1 MKHKPIPWAIA
12 LTGVLYYAL
21 LIYWQ
26 SDELSGSGQARDA
39 AVFGLVFSVI
49 YVAYCMLCF
58 QRDLPPGLKDMPF
71 VGRYGK
77 LTGWLVFGSI
87 AVYYVR
93 PSAWGGYDE
102 GVGFFLVGI
111 LLLGFAAAAILTCFM
126 WSGDQSSRLY
136 ALSRFVDVYPT
147 ITKPERHVR
156 FNEKM
161 WTTTFVLI
169 IYFGMTNVMLF
180 GLSGQALDLFSGFRS
195 IMAGASGTI
204 MHLGIGPIV
213 TGSIIMQLF
222 AGAKIIRLDL
232 SDSEDKAMYQGVQ
245 KLLVLIMI
253 PIESIPQTYGFLDP
267 SEWLIDAYGLGWANF
282 VIVAQ
287 LFAGSYLVFLLD
299 ELVSKWGIGSGI
311 SLFIAAG
318 VAQSTFVGTLSPLAT
333 TTGAPYSIQNP
344 PSGTLPMIFYMFRE
358 STNYE
363 MIQANGFEIM
373 LLTHVNPVAAL
384 VSSIIV
390 FLVVAYAESSK
401 LELPLTHGKVRGH
414 RGKYPIRLVYA
425 SNIPV
430 ILMAALLA
438 NINMFTLLFWSH
450 PTLSQTPI
458 LGQNGWASASAFIGT
473 YEPGQT
479 TASGGFAWYASMVN
493 GVNDWLIPLLNQQG
507 DVFGHSLTQI
517 MVHVVFYVA
526 LMTVGSMV
534 FAKFWIDT
542 TNMGTKDVAKQIER
556 TGMQIPGFRKNPK
569 VLEKILENY
578 IPPVTY
584 FSGAF
589 VGLLAAGADLLGTVG
604 NATGTG
610 AGCRYHPAYLRAN
623 PKGTGHGNASDDPP
637 VLRCRVILDVG
648 RERGSVHG
656 GRPSPKVPCFKSTA
670 LMNSRWFQAPTVLW
684 HAWRDVLFFLPFVA
698 FGLLFIGVGIGGA
711 AVGAYEWW
719 MAGEEH
725 CISSDDE
732 PLFTGDGTAHCLD
745 HDSQSSF
752 DTPEASGPIQI
763 FKRK

>member
-1 MKHKPIPWAIA
+1 
-12 LTGVLYYAL
+12 
-21 LIYWQ
+21 
-26 SDELSGSGQARDA
+26 
-39 AVFGLVFSVI
+39 
-49 YVAYCMLCF
+49 
-58 QRDLPPGLKDMPF
+58 
-71 VGRYGK
+71 
-77 LTGWLVFGSI
+77 
-87 AVYYVR
+87 
-93 PSAWGGYDE
+93 
-102 GVGFFLVGI
+102 
-111 LLLGFAAAAILTCFM
+111 M
-126 WSGDQSSRLY
+126 WSGDDSSRLY
-136 ALSRFVDVYPT
+136 ALRRFVDVYPT

-169 IYFGMTNVMLF
+169 IYFAMTNVMLY

-232 SDSEDKAMYQGVQ
+232 SNSEDKAMYQGVQ

-267 SEWLIDAYGLGWANF
+267 QEFLIDTYGLGWANF

-318 VAQSTFVGTLSPLAT
+318 VAQSTFVGTLSPLPAT
-333 TTGAPYSIQNP
+333 TGVPYSLQNP

-358 STNYE
+358 ATNAE
-363 MIQANGFEIM
+363 MISSNGFEQI

-384 VSSIIV
+384 FSSVVV

-438 NINMFTLLFWSH
+438 NINMFSLLFWSH

-458 LGQNGWASASAFIGT
+458 LGRQGWLSASQYIGT
-473 YEPGQT
+473 YEAGQT
-479 TASGGFAWYASMVN
+479 TASGGLAWYASMVN
-493 GVNDWLIPLLNQQG
+493 GVNDWLLPLLNQQG

-610 AGCRYHPAYLRAN
+610 
-623 PKGTGHGNASDDPP
+623 
-637 VLRCRVILDVG
+637 
-648 RERGSVHG
+648 
-656 GRPSPKVPCFKSTA
+656 
-670 LMNSRWFQAPTVLW
+670 
-684 HAWRDVLFFLPFVA
+684 
-698 FGLLFIGVGIGGA
+698 LLLAVGIILRTYEQIQKEQAMEMHPMIRQFFGA
-711 AVGAYEWW
+711 A
-719 MAGEEH
+719 
-725 CISSDDE
+725 
-732 PLFTGDGTAHCLD
+732 
-745 HDSQSSF
+745 
-752 DTPEASGPIQI
+752 
-763 FKRK
+763 

>member
-1 MKHKPIPWAIA
+1 MGKQSIPWAVG
-12 LTGVLYYAL
+12 LTGLLYFGML
-21 LIYWQ
+21 GYWQ
-26 SDELSGSGQARDA
+26 SEAFETALGLGGNVSQNSIDGAIFGF
-39 AVFGLVFSVI
+39 VFGIL
-49 YVAYCMLCF
+49 YVAYMMACF
-58 QRDLPPGLKDMPF
+58 LQEMPEGLKEVPI

-77 LTGWLVFGSI
+77 MLGWLAFLGV
-87 AVYYVR
+87 AVWYCR
-93 PSAWGGYDE
+93 PNSMYGGTHQD
-102 GVGFFLVGI
+102 LVGYLLVGVI
-111 LLLGFAAAAILTCFM
+111 LLGFGAAAALVCFM
-126 WSGDQSSRLY
+126 YSGDKSSRLY
-136 ALSRFVDVYPT
+136 ALHRFVDTYPT

-156 FNEKM
+156 FNEKL
-161 WTTTFVLI
+161 WTTTLVLI
-169 IYFGMTNVMLF
+169 IYFAMTNVMLW

-232 SDSEDKAMYQGVQ
+232 QDSEDKAMYQGVQ
-245 KLLVLIMI
+245 KLLVLLMI

-267 SEWLIDAYGLGWANF
+267 TEALITDYGMGWANF

-318 VAQSTFVGTLSPLAT
+318 VAQSTFVGTLSPLPAT
-333 TTGAPYSIQNP
+333 SGMSYSLQNP

-358 STNYE
+358 ASNGE
-363 MIQANGFEIM
+363 MISQNGFETI

-384 VSSIIV
+384 FSSVVV

-438 NINMFTLLFWSH
+438 NINMFTLLFWNH
-450 PTLSQTPI
+450 PTLQKTPI
-458 LGQNGWASASAFIGT
+458 LGKEGWGSMSEYIGV
-473 YEPGQT
+473 YEPGSST
-479 TASGGFAWYASMVN
+479 PSGGFAWYSSMVN
-493 GVNDWLIPLLNQQG
+493 GVNDWLIPILNQQG
-507 DVFGHSLTQI
+507 DIYGHSLWQI
-517 MVHVVFYVA
+517 GGHVIFYVT

-542 TNMGTKDVAKQIER
+542 TNMGSKDVAKQIER
-556 TGMQIPGFRKNPK
+556 TGMQIPGFRKNPL
-569 VLEKILENY
+569 VLERILERY

-610 AGCRYHPAYLRAN
+610 
-623 PKGTGHGNASDDPP
+623 
-637 VLRCRVILDVG
+637 
-648 RERGSVHG
+648 
-656 GRPSPKVPCFKSTA
+656 
-670 LMNSRWFQAPTVLW
+670 
-684 HAWRDVLFFLPFVA
+684 
-698 FGLLFIGVGIGGA
+698 LLLAVGIILRTYEQIQKEQAMEMHPMLRQFFGA
-711 AVGAYEWW
+711 E
-719 MAGEEH
+719 
-725 CISSDDE
+725 
-732 PLFTGDGTAHCLD
+732 
-745 HDSQSSF
+745 
-752 DTPEASGPIQI
+752 
-763 FKRK
+763 

>member
-1 MKHKPIPWAIA
+1 MGKQSIPWAVG
-12 LTGVLYYAL
+12 LTGLLYFGML
-21 LIYWQ
+21 GYWQ
-26 SDELSGSGQARDA
+26 YDAFEVALFGSGPVSGPMQNTIDGAI
-39 AVFGLVFSVI
+39 FGFFFGVI
-49 YVAYCMLCF
+49 YVAFMVWCF
-58 QRDLPPGLKDMPF
+58 TRDLPEGLKEVPII
-71 VGRYGK
+71 GRYGK
-77 LTGWLVFGSI
+77 MLTWLVFLGT
-87 AVYYVR
+87 AVWYCR
-93 PSAWGGYDE
+93 PNAWYD
-102 GVGFFLVGI
+102 GTHQDLVGYLLVGVI
-111 LLLGFAAAAILTCFM
+111 LLGFGAAAALTCFM
-126 WSGDQSSRLY
+126 YSGEKSSRLY
-136 ALSRFVDVYPT
+136 ALRRFVDTYPT

-156 FNEKM
+156 FNEKL
-161 WTTTFVLI
+161 WTTTLVLI
-169 IYFGMTNVMLF
+169 IYFAMTNVMIW

-232 SDSEDKAMYQGVQ
+232 QDSEDKAMYQGVQ
-245 KLLVLIMI
+245 KLLVLLMI

-267 SEWLIDAYGLGWANF
+267 TEALITNYGMGWANF

-318 VAQSTFVGTLSPLAT
+318 VAQSTFVGTLSPMPAT
-333 TTGAPYSIQNP
+333 SGIDYSLQNP
-344 PSGTLPMIFYMFRE
+344 QSGTLPMIFYMFRE
-358 STNYE
+358 ASNAE
-363 MIQANGFEIM
+363 MISQNGFETI

-384 VSSIIV
+384 FSSVVV

-438 NINMFTLLFWSH
+438 NINMFTLLFWNH
-450 PTLSQTPI
+450 PTLQKTPI
-458 LGQNGWASASAFIGT
+458 LGKEGWGSMSEYIGT
-473 YEPGQT
+473 YEPGSST
-479 TASGGFAWYASMVN
+479 PSGGFAWYSSMVN

-507 DVFGHSLTQI
+507 DIYGHSLWQI
-517 MVHVVFYVA
+517 GGHVIFYVT

-542 TNMGTKDVAKQIER
+542 TNMGSKDVAKQIER
-556 TGMQIPGFRKNPK
+556 TGMQIPGFRKNPL
-569 VLEKILENY
+569 VLERILERY

-610 AGCRYHPAYLRAN
+610 
-623 PKGTGHGNASDDPP
+623 
-637 VLRCRVILDVG
+637 
-648 RERGSVHG
+648 
-656 GRPSPKVPCFKSTA
+656 
-670 LMNSRWFQAPTVLW
+670 
-684 HAWRDVLFFLPFVA
+684 
-698 FGLLFIGVGIGGA
+698 LLLAVGIILRTYEQIQKEQAMEMHPMLRQFFGA
-711 AVGAYEWW
+711 E
-719 MAGEEH
+719 
-725 CISSDDE
+725 
-732 PLFTGDGTAHCLD
+732 
-745 HDSQSSF
+745 
-752 DTPEASGPIQI
+752 
-763 FKRK
+763 

>member
-1 MKHKPIPWAIA
+1 MGKQSIPWAVG
-12 LTGVLYYAL
+12 LTGLLYFGML
-21 LIYWQ
+21 GYWQ
-26 SDELSGSGQARDA
+26 YDAFETALFGSGNASQNAIDGA
-39 AVFGLVFSVI
+39 IFGFVFGVV
-49 YVAYCMLCF
+49 YVAFMIWCF
-58 QRDLPPGLKDMPF
+58 TRDLPEGLKEVP
-71 VGRYGK
+71 VIGRYGK
-77 LTGWLVFGSI
+77 MLAWLAFLGT
-87 AVYYVR
+87 AVWYCR
-93 PSAWGGYDE
+93 PNAWYD
-102 GVGFFLVGI
+102 GTHQDLVGYLLVGVI
-111 LLLGFAAAAILTCFM
+111 LLGFGASAALTCFM
-126 WSGDQSSRLY
+126 YSGEKSSRLY
-136 ALSRFVDVYPT
+136 ALRRFVDTYPT

-156 FNEKM
+156 FNEKL
-161 WTTTFVLI
+161 WTTTLVLI
-169 IYFGMTNVMLF
+169 IYFAMTNVMIW
-180 GLSGQALDLFSGFRS
+180 GLSGQALDLFSGFGS

-232 SDSEDKAMYQGVQ
+232 QDSEDKAMYQGVQ
-245 KLLVLIMI
+245 KLLVLLMI

-267 SEWLIDAYGLGWANF
+267 TEALITNYGMGWANF

-318 VAQSTFVGTLSPLAT
+318 VAQSTFVGTLSPMPAT
-333 TTGAPYSIQNP
+333 SGMDYSLQNP

-358 STNYE
+358 ASNAE
-363 MIQANGFEIM
+363 MISQNGFETI

-384 VSSIIV
+384 FSSVVV

-438 NINMFTLLFWSH
+438 NINMFTLLFWNH
-450 PTLSQTPI
+450 PTLQKTPI
-458 LGQNGWASASAFIGT
+458 LGKEGWGSMSEYIGT
-473 YEPGQT
+473 YEPGSST
-479 TASGGFAWYASMVN
+479 PSGGFAWYSSMVN

-507 DVFGHSLTQI
+507 DIYGHSLWQI
-517 MVHVVFYVA
+517 GGHVIFYVT

-542 TNMGTKDVAKQIER
+542 TNMGSKDVAKQIER
-556 TGMQIPGFRKNPK
+556 TGMQIPGFRKNPL
-569 VLEKILENY
+569 VLERILERY

-610 AGCRYHPAYLRAN
+610 
-623 PKGTGHGNASDDPP
+623 
-637 VLRCRVILDVG
+637 
-648 RERGSVHG
+648 
-656 GRPSPKVPCFKSTA
+656 
-670 LMNSRWFQAPTVLW
+670 
-684 HAWRDVLFFLPFVA
+684 
-698 FGLLFIGVGIGGA
+698 LLLAVGIILRTYEQIQKEQAMEMHPMLRQFFGA
-711 AVGAYEWW
+711 E
-719 MAGEEH
+719 
-725 CISSDDE
+725 
-732 PLFTGDGTAHCLD
+732 
-745 HDSQSSF
+745 
-752 DTPEASGPIQI
+752 
-763 FKRK
+763 

>member
-1 MKHKPIPWAIA
+1 MGKQSIPWAVG
-12 LTGVLYYAL
+12 LTGLLYFGML
-21 LIYWQ
+21 GYWQ
-26 SDELSGSGQARDA
+26 YDAFETALFGSGNASQNAIDGA
-39 AVFGLVFSVI
+39 LFGFGFGVA
-49 YVAYCMLCF
+49 YVAFMIWCF
-58 QRDLPPGLKDMPF
+58 TRDLPEGLKEVPII
-71 VGRYGK
+71 GRFGKMLTWLTFLGVAVWYCRPNSMYGG
-77 LTGWLVFGSI
+77 THQ
-87 AVYYVR
+87 
-93 PSAWGGYDE
+93 D
-102 GVGFFLVGI
+102 LVGYLLVGVI
-111 LLLGFAAAAILTCFM
+111 LLGFGASAALVCFM
-126 WSGDQSSRLY
+126 YSGDKNSRLY
-136 ALSRFVDVYPT
+136 ALHRFVDTYPT

-156 FNEKM
+156 FNEKL
-161 WTTTFVLI
+161 WTTTLVLI
-169 IYFGMTNVMLF
+169 IYFAMTNVMIW

-232 SDSEDKAMYQGVQ
+232 QDSEDKAMYQGVQ
-245 KLLVLIMI
+245 KLLVLLMI

-267 SEWLIDAYGLGWANF
+267 TENLITNYGMGWANF

-318 VAQSTFVGTLSPLAT
+318 VAQSTFVGTLSPMPAT
-333 TTGAPYSIQNP
+333 SGVSYSLQNP

-358 STNYE
+358 ASLGE
-363 MIQANGFEIM
+363 MISQNGFETI

-384 VSSIIV
+384 FSSVVV

-438 NINMFTLLFWSH
+438 NINMFTLLFWNH
-450 PTLSQTPI
+450 PTLQKTPI
-458 LGQNGWASASAFIGT
+458 LGKEGWGSMSEYIGT
-473 YEPGQT
+473 YEPGSST
-479 TASGGFAWYASMVN
+479 PSGGFAWYSSMVN

-507 DVFGHSLTQI
+507 DIYGHSLWQI
-517 MVHVVFYVA
+517 GGHVIFYVT

-542 TNMGTKDVAKQIER
+542 TNMGSKDVAKQIER
-556 TGMQIPGFRKNPK
+556 TGMQIPGFRKNPL
-569 VLEKILENY
+569 VLERILERY

-610 AGCRYHPAYLRAN
+610 
-623 PKGTGHGNASDDPP
+623 
-637 VLRCRVILDVG
+637 
-648 RERGSVHG
+648 
-656 GRPSPKVPCFKSTA
+656 
-670 LMNSRWFQAPTVLW
+670 
-684 HAWRDVLFFLPFVA
+684 
-698 FGLLFIGVGIGGA
+698 LLLAVGIILRTYEQIQKEQAMEMHPMLRQFFGA
-711 AVGAYEWW
+711 E
-719 MAGEEH
+719 
-725 CISSDDE
+725 
-732 PLFTGDGTAHCLD
+732 
-745 HDSQSSF
+745 
-752 DTPEASGPIQI
+752 
-763 FKRK
+763 

>member
-1 MKHKPIPWAIA
+1 ML
-12 LTGVLYYAL
+12 LTSCGVSTE
-21 LIYWQ
+21 I
-26 SDELSGSGQARDA
+26 
-39 AVFGLVFSVI
+39 
-49 YVAYCMLCF
+49 
-58 QRDLPPGLKDMPF
+58 LPEGLKDAP
-71 VGRYGK
+71 VIGRYGK
-77 LTGWLVFGSI
+77 LLGWLAISGV
-87 AVYYVR
+87 AVWYVR
-93 PSAWGGYDE
+93 PDKWGGYDD

-111 LLLGFAAAAILTCFM
+111 LLLGFGAAAALTCFM
-126 WSGDQSSRLY
+126 WSGDKSSRLY
-136 ALSRFVDVYPT
+136 ALHRFVDVYPT

-169 IYFGMTNVMLF
+169 IYFAMTNVMLY

-232 SDSEDKAMYQGVQ
+232 SNSEDKAMYQGVQ

-253 PIESIPQTYGFLDP
+253 PIEAIPQTYGFLDP
-267 SEWLIDAYGLGWANF
+267 MEFLIDSYGMGWANF

-299 ELVSKWGIGSGI
+299 ELVSKWGIGSGM

-318 VAQSTFVGTLSPLAT
+318 VSQSTFVGTLSPLPVT
-333 TTGAPYSIQNP
+333 SGLGYSMTNP

-358 STNYE
+358 ATNYE
-363 MIQANGFEIM
+363 MISSNGFETI
-373 LLTHVNPVAAL
+373 LLTHVNPLAAL
-384 VSSIIV
+384 FSSVVV

-450 PTLSQTPI
+450 PTLSQTPF
-458 LGQNGWASASAFIGT
+458 LGREGYGSLSEYIGT
-473 YEPGQT
+473 YDQGQT

-493 GVNDWLIPLLNQQG
+493 GVNDWLLPLLNQTG
-507 DVFGHSLTQI
+507 DVYGHTLTQI
-517 MVHVVFYVA
+517 MVHVVFYVV

-610 AGCRYHPAYLRAN
+610 
-623 PKGTGHGNASDDPP
+623 
-637 VLRCRVILDVG
+637 
-648 RERGSVHG
+648 
-656 GRPSPKVPCFKSTA
+656 
-670 LMNSRWFQAPTVLW
+670 
-684 HAWRDVLFFLPFVA
+684 
-698 FGLLFIGVGIGGA
+698 LLLAVGIILRTYEQIQKEQAMEMHPMIRQFFGA
-711 AVGAYEWW
+711 E
-719 MAGEEH
+719 
-725 CISSDDE
+725 
-732 PLFTGDGTAHCLD
+732 
-745 HDSQSSF
+745 
-752 DTPEASGPIQI
+752 
-763 FKRK
+763 

>member
-1 MKHKPIPWAIA
+1 MRHKPIPWAIA
-12 LTGVLYYAL
+12 LTGVLYFGL

-26 SDELSGSGQARDA
+26 SDELSSEIA
-39 AVFGLVFSVI
+39 AQRNVAQFGLVLSVI
-49 YVAYCMLCF
+49 YVAYLLWCF
-58 QRDLPPGLKDMPF
+58 NRDLPEGLKDAP
-71 VGRYGK
+71 VIGRYGK
-77 LTGWLVFGSI
+77 LLGWLAISGV
-87 AVYYVR
+87 AVWYVR
-93 PSAWGGYDE
+93 PDKWGGYDD

-111 LLLGFAAAAILTCFM
+111 LLLGFGAAAALTCFM
-126 WSGDQSSRLY
+126 WSGDKSSRLY
-136 ALSRFVDVYPT
+136 ALHRFVDVYPT

-169 IYFGMTNVMLF
+169 IYFAMTNVMLY

-232 SDSEDKAMYQGVQ
+232 SNSEDKAMYQGVQ

-253 PIESIPQTYGFLDP
+253 PIEAIPQTYGFLDP
-267 SEWLIDAYGLGWANF
+267 MEFLIDSYGMGWANF

-299 ELVSKWGIGSGI
+299 ELVSKWGIGSGM

-318 VAQSTFVGTLSPLAT
+318 VSQSTFVGTLSPLPVT
-333 TTGAPYSIQNP
+333 SGLGYSMTNP

-358 STNYE
+358 ATNYE
-363 MIQANGFEIM
+363 MISSNGFETI
-373 LLTHVNPVAAL
+373 LLTHVNPLAAL
-384 VSSIIV
+384 FSSVVV

-450 PTLSQTPI
+450 PTLSQTPF
-458 LGQNGWASASAFIGT
+458 LGREGYGSLSEYIGT
-473 YEPGQT
+473 YDQGQT

-493 GVNDWLIPLLNQQG
+493 GVNDWLLPLLNQTG
-507 DVFGHSLTQI
+507 DVYGHTLTQI
-517 MVHVVFYVA
+517 MVHVVFYVV

-610 AGCRYHPAYLRAN
+610 
-623 PKGTGHGNASDDPP
+623 
-637 VLRCRVILDVG
+637 
-648 RERGSVHG
+648 
-656 GRPSPKVPCFKSTA
+656 
-670 LMNSRWFQAPTVLW
+670 
-684 HAWRDVLFFLPFVA
+684 
-698 FGLLFIGVGIGGA
+698 LLLAVGIILRTYEQIQKEQAMEMHPMIRQFFGA
-711 AVGAYEWW
+711 E
-719 MAGEEH
+719 
-725 CISSDDE
+725 
-732 PLFTGDGTAHCLD
+732 
-745 HDSQSSF
+745 
-752 DTPEASGPIQI
+752 
-763 FKRK
+763 

>member
-12 LTGVLYYAL
+12 LTGALYFGL

-26 SDELSGSGQARDA
+26 SDELSGTSEQVAGAQ
-39 AVFGLVFSVI
+39 FGLILSVI
-49 YVAYCMLCF
+49 YVAYLMWCF
-58 QRDLPPGLKDMPF
+58 QRDLPKGLQDAP
-71 VGRYGK
+71 VIGRYGK
-77 LTGWLVFGSI
+77 LIGWVALTGT
-87 AVYYVR
+87 AVWYVR
-93 PSAWGGYDE
+93 PNAWGGYDE

-111 LLLGFAAAAILTCFM
+111 VLLGFAAAAIITCFM
-126 WSGDQSSRLY
+126 WSGDKSSRLY

-169 IYFGMTNVMLF
+169 IYFAMTNVMLY

-232 SDSEDKAMYQGVQ
+232 SNSEDKAMYQGVQ

-267 SEWLIDAYGLGWANF
+267 QEFLIDSYGIGWANF

-299 ELVSKWGIGSGI
+299 ELVSKWGIGSGM

-318 VAQSTFVGTLSPLAT
+318 VAQSTFVGTLSPLPVT
-333 TTGAPYSIQNP
+333 KGLGYSLSNP

-358 STNYE
+358 ATNYE
-363 MIQANGFEIM
+363 MISSNGFETI
-373 LLTHVNPVAAL
+373 LLTHVNPLAAL
-384 VSSIIV
+384 FSSVVV

-450 PTLSQTPI
+450 PTLSQTPL
-458 LGQNGWASASAFIGT
+458 LGRNGAGSLSKYIGT
-473 YEPGQT
+473 YEQGQT

-493 GVNDWLIPLLNQQG
+493 GVNDWLLPLLNQQG
-507 DVFGHSLTQI
+507 DVFGHSLSQI
-517 MVHVVFYVA
+517 MVHVVFYVI
-526 LMTVGSMV
+526 LMTVGSMI

-610 AGCRYHPAYLRAN
+610 
-623 PKGTGHGNASDDPP
+623 
-637 VLRCRVILDVG
+637 
-648 RERGSVHG
+648 
-656 GRPSPKVPCFKSTA
+656 
-670 LMNSRWFQAPTVLW
+670 
-684 HAWRDVLFFLPFVA
+684 
-698 FGLLFIGVGIGGA
+698 LLLAVGIILRTYEQIQKEQAMEMHPMIRQFFGA
-711 AVGAYEWW
+711 E
-719 MAGEEH
+719 
-725 CISSDDE
+725 
-732 PLFTGDGTAHCLD
+732 
-745 HDSQSSF
+745 
-752 DTPEASGPIQI
+752 
-763 FKRK
+763 